1 MLHDVAVAAI
11 AFALGIM
18 GSLLVGALTV
28 RSDLQSFR
36 AMIPTFVTKEYLN
49 EALKHERHEMRGEVQ
64 KYGTGIE
71 ADAHD
76 RFTAVES
83 RVSMN
88 ETRIRAVELKV
99 ARLTPPTKD
108 ETL

>member
-1 MLHDVAVAAI
+1 MFHDVAVAAI
-11 AFALGIM
+11 GLAFGLISALLI
-18 GSLLVGALTV
+18 GAFTV
-28 RSDLQSFR
+28 RGELQLFR
-36 AMIPTFVTKEYLN
+36 SLIPTFVTKEYLN